1 MVTYSNTVTWII
13 PWIEEMTATI
23 HGMAKVAHDRV
34 TEQAAE
40 PKEPL
45 LKGRPCWESSVTRGA
60 ALHYCLVTQLSPTL
74 L

>member
-1 MVTYSNTVTWII
+1 MDRGSW
-13 PWIEEMTATI
+13 PATI
-23 HGMAKVAHDRV
+23 HGMAKVARDRV

-60 ALHYCLVTQLSPTL
+60 ALHTFVVIIV
-74 L
+74 

>member
-1 MVTYSNTVTWII
+1 MVTYSNAVAWII
-13 PWIEEMTATI
+13 PWIEEAV
-23 HGMAKVAHDRV
+23 HSQSSRMAKVARDRV

-60 ALHYCLVTQLSPTL
+60 AHCIIV
-74 L
+74 